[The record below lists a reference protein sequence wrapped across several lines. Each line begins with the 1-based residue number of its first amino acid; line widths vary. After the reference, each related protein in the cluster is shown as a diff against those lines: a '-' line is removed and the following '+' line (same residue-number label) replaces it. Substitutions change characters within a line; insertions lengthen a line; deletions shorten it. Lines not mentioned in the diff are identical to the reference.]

1 MEINVT
7 APALLTDEHILQ
19 PFDCGNEVL

>member
-19 PFDCGNEVL
+19 PFDC

>member
-19 PFDCGNEVL
+19 PFDCG

>member
-19 PFDCGNEVL
+19 PFD

>member
-19 PFDCGNEVL
+19 PFDCGNE